1 MSKSIKSLF
10 AVSLLAL
17 VAACGANNAGGV
29 EEFVVIDPVPVS
41 IEPTYSGSSNTSA
54 GQAFSPVPLR
64 DIPATLQAGGCA

>member
-17 VAACGANNAGGV
+17 VAACGANSAGDV

-41 IEPTYSGSSNTSA
+41 IEPTYSGK
-54 GQAFSPVPLR
+54 L
-64 DIPATLQAGGCA
+64 

>member
-17 VAACGANNAGGV
+17 VAACGANNAGDV

-41 IEPTYSGSSNTSA
+41 IESTYSGK
-54 GQAFSPVPLR
+54 L
-64 DIPATLQAGGCA
+64 

>member
-17 VAACGANNAGGV
+17 VAACGANNAGDV

-41 IEPTYSGSSNTSA
+41 IEPAYSGK
-54 GQAFSPVPLR
+54 L
-64 DIPATLQAGGCA
+64 